1 MSLSPESCIS
11 YHTNSIVIA
20 DSRGGHVMADTLTRD
35 LSMMPFALSTPQNVA
50 VGGRL
55 S

>member
-1 MSLSPESCIS
+1 
-11 YHTNSIVIA
+11 
-20 DSRGGHVMADTLTRD
+20 MADTRTRD

-50 VGGRL
+50 GGGRL